1 MSNKKF
7 IHLHVHTEYSLLDGL
22 SNLKQLVSYV
32 KEKGMD
38 SIAITDHGAMYGVV
52 DFYQQALKGGVKPII
67 GIEAYTT
74 NVNHKDRPERKDFQN
89 FHLLLLA
96 KDKEGYQN
104 LMHLTSIAHLE
115 GYYYRPRFDK
125 ETLAKYAKGLICAS
139 ACAQGEVAQKI
150 LEGDFK
156 KAQEIAKWHQ
166 DIFGKD
172 YYLEIQRH
180 RYAEFVKKIENP
192 EIKNE
197 ISRMAENEET
207 INKNVVKISRELG
220 IPLVATNDA
229 HYIRKEDASAQDALL
244 CIATGKNVSDVKR
257 LRMIDAPTFYVAEP
271 DEMHTLFKDL
281 PEACENTIKIAEKCN
296 LEIALGKW
304 FFPKFPLPNNLTPD
318 EFLRQE
324 AKKKLKEKISNP
336 TQEIK
341 ERLKHELEIIIQK
354 GYAPY
359 FLIVMD
365 MVNWANEKGIITNT
379 RGSAAGSLVSYVLG
393 ITTVNPLTYDLPFE
407 RFLNPFRPSPP
418 DIDFDVSDNRRDEI
432 IRYICDKYGH
442 EKVAQICTFGRML
455 ARGAVRDVARV
466 LGYPYATGDKISKLI
481 PIGSQGFPMTI
492 EKALGQTPELKEF
505 YNTDPDA
512 KKIIDL
518 AQQIEGT
525 ARHISVHAA
534 GVVVAPTELIHFTPI
549 QLEPS
554 GDKVITQYEWHTCEN
569 VGLIKF
575 DILGIRNLSIL
586 GSAIEIVGR
595 ERKEKIDLNK
605 IPLNDKKT
613 FEMLSKGETM
623 GVFQLGGSGMTRYLK
638 DLKPNRIE
646 DLMAMVA
653 LYRPGPMSVIPEY
666 IARKHNPSLVKYLDP
681 RMKKFLDKTYGLIVY
696 QDDLLFCA
704 LELAGYSWEEA
715 DKFRKAVGKKIP
727 EEMAAQKDKFIG
739 GIIKNGQT
747 QEFAEELWKLFE
759 PFQSY
764 GFNKAH
770 AASYGMV
777 AYQTAYMKANFPV
790 EYMTALLTAE
800 SGDAEKISTA
810 INECRRMNVEILPP
824 DINESDVCFTIVPNK
839 DSLEGK
845 AIRFGLSAIKNVG
858 NAAIEAILSAR
869 KDGQFISFPDFL
881 KRADSRKVNKKVLE
895 SLIKVGAL
903 SSFGSRAALLTSLD
917 EIRNKVTKPKGGAEG
932 QQGLFTPEDISK
944 SEKIEVLAINEN
956 VSEFSDDELQ
966 ALERQLLGF
975 SLSGK
980 PVGEL
985 IGALEHQSTHKIFE
999 ISSPENVGE
1008 KVRIAAVVR
1017 EVRVVITKKTGSEM
1031 AFVKVDDG
1039 TGTIDLVVFPKLFQA
1054 TREIWIDFKPLLIS
1068 GRVDLRDE
1076 TSSLIVEAIETL
1088 EGLDE
1093 TKEKEVFIRIP
1104 GSVGKDELAKLKDLL
1119 LGSPGDQTVYLIFE
1133 GKETRIK
1140 LPFKIS
1146 WNELL
1151 AHQITEVLEGI
1162 GLKSVQ

>member
-1 MSNKKF
+1 MGKRF
-7 IHLHVHTEYSLLDGL
+7 THLHVHSEYSLLDGL
-22 SNLKQLVSYV
+22 SNLKQLVGYV

-38 SIAITDHGAMYGVV
+38 SIAITDHGAMYGVI
-52 DFYQQALKGGVKPII
+52 DFYQQALKGGIKPII

-74 NVNHKDRPERKDFQN
+74 NVDHKERPERKDFRN

-104 LMHLTSIAHLE
+104 LLKLTSIAHLE

-125 ETLAKYAKGLICAS
+125 ETLAKYAKGLICTS
-139 ACAQGEVAQKI
+139 ACAQGELAQKI
-150 LEGDFK
+150 LEGDVK
-156 KAQEIAKWHQ
+156 EAGKIAQWHQ
-166 DIFGKD
+166 EIFGKD
-172 YYLEIQRH
+172 YYLEVQRH
-180 RYAEFVKKIENP
+180 HYGEFAKKIENS
-192 EIKNE
+192 ELKSE
-197 ISRMAENEET
+197 VLKMAENEET
-207 INKNVVKISRELG
+207 INKNIVKISRELG
-220 IPLVATNDA
+220 IPLVATNDV
-229 HYIRKEDASAQDALL
+229 HYIKKEDAEAQDALV
-244 CIATGKNVSDVKR
+244 CIATAKNISDTKR
-257 LRMIDAPTFYVAEP
+257 LRFIDSPTFYVKDP
-271 DEMHTLFKDL
+271 DEMYQLFSDL
-281 PEACENTIKIAEKCN
+281 PEACENTSKIAEKCN

-304 FFPKFPLPNNLTPD
+304 FFPKFPLPDDLTPD
-318 EFLRQE
+318 EYLCQE
-324 AKKKLKEKISNP
+324 AEKRLKEKIP
-336 TQEIK
+336 DCTKEIK
-341 ERLKHELEIIIQK
+341 ERFEHELEIIIQK

-359 FLIVMD
+359 FLIVVD
-365 MVNWANEKGIITNT
+365 MVNWANERGIITNT

-393 ITTVNPLTYDLPFE
+393 ITTVNPITYNLPFE
-407 RFLNPFRPSPP
+407 RFLNPFRPLPP
-418 DIDFDVSDNRRDEI
+418 DIDFDVSDNRREEI
-432 IRYICDKYGH
+432 IRYIADKYGH

-455 ARGAVRDVARV
+455 ARGAVRDIARV

-481 PIGSQGFPMTI
+481 PLGSQGFPMTI
-492 EKALGQTPELKEF
+492 EKALAQTSDLKEL

-512 KKIIDL
+512 KKVVNL

-554 GDKVITQYEWHTCEN
+554 GDKIITQYEMHACET

-586 GSAIEIVGR
+586 GSAIEIVER
-595 ERKEKIDLNK
+595 ERKEKIDLSK
-605 IPLNDKKT
+605 IPLNDRKT

-638 DLKPNRIE
+638 DLKPTRVE

-681 RMKKFLDKTYGLIVY
+681 RMKKFLDKSYGLIVY

-704 LELAGYSWEEA
+704 LELAGYTWEEA

-727 EEMAAQKDKFIG
+727 EEMAAQKEKFIR
-739 GIIKNGQT
+739 GIVKNGQT
-747 QEFAEELWKLFE
+747 QEFAEDLWKLFE

-777 AYQTAYMKANFPV
+777 AYQTAYMKANYPV

-800 SGDAEKISTA
+800 SGDAEKVSTA
-810 INECRRMNVEILPP
+810 INECRRMNIKILPP
-824 DINESDVCFTIVPNK
+824 DINESDVCFTIVSYK
-839 DSLEGK
+839 DSLERK

-858 NAAIEAILSAR
+858 NAAIEAILTAR
-869 KDGQFISFPDFL
+869 KEGDFISFPNFL
-881 KRADSRKVNKKVLE
+881 KRADSRRVNKKVLE

-903 SSFGSRAALLTSLD
+903 SAFGSRAALLTSLD
-917 EIRNKVTKPKGGAEG
+917 EIRNKITKPKGGLEG
-932 QQGLFTPEDISK
+932 QQGLFAPEDVSK
-944 SEKIEVLAINEN
+944 SEKVEVLTINEN
-956 VSEFSDDELQ
+956 ISEFSDEELQ

-975 SLSGK
+975 SLSAK

-985 IGALEHQSTHKIFE
+985 IGSLEHQSTHKIFE

-1008 KVRIAAVVR
+1008 KVRIAAVVK

-1054 TREIWIDFKPLLIS
+1054 TREVWIDFKPLLIS

-1076 TSSLIVEAIETL
+1076 TPSLIVEAIETS

-1104 GSVGKDELAKLKDLL
+1104 KSAGKEELGKLKELFL
-1119 LGSPGDQTVYLIFE
+1119 TSPGDQVVYLIFE
-1133 GKETRIK
+1133 GKDKRIK

-1146 WNELL
+1146 WNESL
-1151 AHQITEVLEGI
+1151 ARQITEVLEGI
-1162 GLKSVQ
+1162 GLESVQ